1 MEYIESLRLFR
12 TIVEVKNFRRAGEMM
27 GLSPS
32 VVSRAIASLEKRL
45 GARLFHRS
53 TRQFSL
59 TEAAECFYDGCCRVL
74 DDLDCM
80 EASAADHGRLP
91 TGVLRLVAHTT
102 AALTWLP
109 PLIASFRRKHA
120 NVTLDITLT
129 ERPVDLTAD
138 GYDLGIVLPFMLATD
153 LAVTRLLQRLP
164 LVIVTTEAYLG
175 THPRPRHPADLEQH
189 AFVTVPPSMHKP
201 FVTFRTGEE
210 KIAVPINYEISSN
223 NPIFNRDVILE
234 GLGIGLLPIALVEE
248 DIKSG
253 RLIRLLE
260 DFEIAD
266 TAAEVRLAY
275 IGRAML
281 PAKVR
286 AFIDHAAAFFE
297 VSEGSATR
305 PQVVREHQ

>member
-27 GLSPS
+27 DLSPS
-32 VVSRAIASLEKRL
+32 VVSRAIASLEERL

-59 TEAAECFYDGCCRVL
+59 TEAAERFYDGCCRVL

-80 EASAADHGRLP
+80 EASAAGHGRLP

-102 AALTWLP
+102 AALTWLA
-109 PLIASFRRKHA
+109 PLIASFRRKHG

-175 THPRPRHPADLEQH
+175 RHPRPRHPADLEQH

-201 FVTFRTGEE
+201 FVTFRIEDE
-210 KIAVPINYEISSN
+210 NIAVPINYEIASN

-234 GLGIGLLPIALVEE
+234 GLGIGLLPITLVEE

-253 RLIRLLE
+253 RLVRLLE
-260 DFEIAD
+260 DFEISD

-275 IGRAML
+275 IGRALL

-286 AFIDHAAAFFE
+286 AFIDHAAEFFE
-297 VSEGSATR
+297 VGEDSTTR
-305 PQVVREHQ
+305 AQVARERR